1 MAWNYRKRVK
11 IAPGVH
17 LNISRKGVSTTI
29 GIRGASMTFGKNGT
43 YVNTG
48 IPGTGFYSRQKIG
61 GKQATSTNSFAS
73 TSELPKQYSHG
84 EYVMGFCACV
94 ILCFITLI
102 GGVSVGGFYW
112 WIGLIFFAIVGYG
125 QFSNMQQ
132 TSTTDGDSIE
142 ESNFIEAAQEE
153 LNKPHTELEKRILQ
167 NFIDCYTLV
176 DEIDEEEGIVE
187 SLKESGKNQELLPEH
202 EKKLKE
208 AKEKLNNIQ
217 YDVDLD
223 LSEEEKGC
231 YEEFCQKF
239 EILLTSDKV
248 WRVNS
253 SERTSRIKSSAQY
266 SVIRTATSIGV
277 GVFNYIKSQYDVPII
292 NDGTV
297 QLYFYPKFLI
307 AATSSS
313 AFSVV
318 PYSSVSLNGL
328 RRLFNENEAP
338 PADSKHLGY
347 TWKYI
352 NKSGGPDKR
361 FSDNRQIP
369 VMEYGDLTID
379 YTVNSSRFL
388 FSNSDA
394 LIAFADSYAEIKSRN
409 DNNISFVSSSFTPSK
424 PPKGSDY
431 FENVSYAANNLYNHV
446 KKLNQNKAVKAMLA
460 KYDEQFSK
468 LDSINVGEISPR
480 LLIICL
486 SDVIKSYEGLGHK
499 FDIDTEE
506 GLGVA
511 NFVVRLISPQH
522 DIVYNSETLMR
533 EEGRDAVKPFLDTF
547 KSSFST
553 TFPEDKFFVIEMM
566 REDGIDDELVSKY
579 AILLYRFASII
590 AKADDVVTEKETKW
604 LEHIMSF
611 ASVEGGSKNSSN
623 IKSASKKNS
632 QKEITSNPEN
642 ELKSLIGLTP
652 VKEEVSKLT
661 NFIKIQQMREQK
673 GMATAPVS
681 YHCVFTGNPGTGK
694 TTVARIV
701 AEIYKN
707 LGILKK
713 GHLVETDRSGLVA
726 EYVGQTAVKTNKIID
741 EALDGVLFIDEAYSL
756 IQGGSNDY
764 GTEAISTLLK
774 RMEDDR
780 DRLVVILAGYSNEM
794 KQFID
799 SNPGLQSRFNRYI
812 NFVDYDADEL
822 QQIFMLNINKNEY
835 KLSAEAEQKLK
846 AVLTTAVEEKSKNFG
861 NGRFV
866 RNLFENA
873 IENQAT
879 RLASVGNIT
888 NELLA
893 TIEAIDI
900 PEYQDT
906 TFV

>member
-11 IAPGVH
+11 IAPGVY
-17 LNISRKGVSTTI
+17 LNISKKGVSTTV
-29 GIRGASMTFGKNGT
+29 GMRGASMNFGKNGT
-43 YVNTG
+43 YINTG

-61 GKQATSTNSFAS
+61 GKQITPAS
-73 TSELPKQYSHG
+73 LFVSMSGQPKLRSHRD
-84 EYVMGFCACV
+84 YVMRFWACV
-94 ILCFITLI
+94 VGAFVMLITGL
-102 GGVSVGGFYW
+102 
-112 WIGLIFFAIVGYG
+112 WIGFIFFAVVGVG
-125 QFSNMQQ
+125 QFSNMRR
-132 TSTTDGDSIE
+132 TSVSGGDSVE
-142 ESNFIEAAQEE
+142 NSKLVKAARKE
-153 LNKPHTELEKRILQ
+153 LDKSHTELEKRILQ

-176 DEIDEEEGIVE
+176 DEIDEEEGIIE
-187 SLKESGKNQELLPEH
+187 SLKKSGKNQKFLPEH
-202 EKKLKE
+202 EQKLKE
-208 AKEKLNNIQ
+208 AKDKLNDIQ
-217 YDVDLD
+217 YDVDLE
-223 LSEEEKGC
+223 LSEKEKSS

-248 WRVNS
+248 WRIDS
-253 SERTSRIKSSAQY
+253 SERTSQIKSSAKY
-266 SVIRTATSIGV
+266 SLARTATSVGV
-277 GVFNYIKSQYDVPII
+277 GIFNYIKSQYDVPII
-292 NDGTV
+292 NDRTV

-307 AATSSS
+307 AATSPSS
-313 AFSVV
+313 FSVI

-328 RRLFNENEAP
+328 RRRFNEEESL

-347 TWKYI
+347 TWKYV

-361 FSDNRQIP
+361 FADNKQLP
-369 VMEYGDLTID
+369 VMEYGDLTIK
-379 YTVNSSRFL
+379 YAANSSRFQ

-394 LIAFADSYAEIKSRN
+394 LVAFADSFAEIKSESES
-409 DNNISFVSSSFTPSK
+409 DTSFVSSSFTPSE
-424 PPKGSDY
+424 PSNKGEY
-431 FENVSYAANNLYNHV
+431 FKNVSYAANNLYNHV
-446 KKLNQNKAVKAMLA
+446 KRLNRNGAVKAMLA
-460 KYDEQFSK
+460 KYDEQLSK
-468 LDSINVGEISPR
+468 LDGIGVGEISPR

-499 FDIDTEE
+499 FDLNTDE
-506 GLGVA
+506 GLGLA

-522 DIVYNSETLMR
+522 DIVYNSEESMR
-533 EEGRDAVKPFLDTF
+533 TDGLKLVKPFLDSF
-547 KSSFST
+547 RSSFTT

-566 REDGIDDELVSKY
+566 RADDIDDELVSKY

-590 AKADDVVTEKETKW
+590 AKADNVVTEKEAKW

-611 ASVEGGSKNSSN
+611 ASVEGGSKNGSN
-623 IKSASKKNS
+623 VKGSSKKNS
-632 QKEITSNPEN
+632 REEGDSDPED
-642 ELKSLIGLTP
+642 ELKSLIGLAP

-673 GMATAPVS
+673 GMATAPMS

-741 EALDGVLFIDEAYSL
+741 KALDGVLFIDEAYSL
-756 IQGGSNDY
+756 VQGGSNDY

-780 DRLVVILAGYSNEM
+780 DRLVVILAGYSDEM

-822 QQIFMLNINKNEY
+822 QKIFMLNINKNEY
-835 KLSAEAEQKLK
+835 KLSPEAEQKLK
-846 AVLTTAVEEKSKNFG
+846 AVLTKAVEEKDKNFG

-866 RNLFENA
+866 RNLFEKT

-879 RLASVGNIT
+879 RLSSAGNIT

-893 TIEAIDI
+893 AIEAIDI
-900 PEYQDT
+900 PK
-906 TFV
+906 

>member
-11 IAPGVH
+11 IANGVH
-17 LNISRKGVSTTI
+17 LNIRKKGVSSTV
-29 GIRGASMTFGKNGT
+29 GVRGASMTFGKNGT

-48 IPGTGFYSRQKIG
+48 IPGTGFYSRQKTG
-61 GKQATSTNSFAS
+61 GKQIIPASLFAS
-73 TSELPKQYSHG
+73 ISGQPKQHSHR

-94 ILCFITLI
+94 VGAFVMLITGL
-102 GGVSVGGFYW
+102 
-112 WIGLIFFAIVGYG
+112 WIVFIFFAIAGVG
-125 QFSNMQQ
+125 QFYNMKR
-132 TSTTDGDSIE
+132 TSVSGGDSVE
-142 ESNFIEAAQEE
+142 DSKLVKAARKE
-153 LNKPHTELEKRILQ
+153 LDKSHTELEKRILQ

-176 DEIDEEEGIVE
+176 DEIDEEEGIIE
-187 SLKESGKNQELLPEH
+187 SLKKSGKNQKFLPEY
-202 EKKLKE
+202 EQKLKE
-208 AKEKLNNIQ
+208 AKDKLNDIQ
-217 YDVDLD
+217 YDVDLE
-223 LSEEEKGC
+223 LSEKEKSS

-239 EILLTSDKV
+239 EILLTSNKV
-248 WRVNS
+248 WRINS
-253 SERTSRIKSSAQY
+253 SERTSQIKSSAKY
-266 SVIRTATSIGV
+266 SLARTATSVGV
-277 GVFNYIKSQYDVPII
+277 GVFNYIKSQYDVPTI

-307 AATSSS
+307 AATSISS
-313 AFSVV
+313 FSVI
-318 PYSSVSLNGL
+318 PYSSVSLYGL
-328 RRLFNENEAP
+328 RSRFCEEEALP
-338 PADSKHLGY
+338 VDSKHLGY
-347 TWKYI
+347 TWKYV

-361 FSDNRQIP
+361 FVDNKQLPI
-369 VMEYGDLTID
+369 MEYGDLTIK
-379 YTVNSSRFL
+379 YAANSSRFQ

-394 LIAFADSYAEIKSRN
+394 LVAFADSFAEIKSKS
-409 DNNISFVSSSFTPSK
+409 DSDTSFVSSFTPSE
-424 PPKGSDY
+424 PSNKGEY
-431 FENVSYAANNLYNHV
+431 FKNVSYAANNLYNHV
-446 KKLNQNKAVKAMLA
+446 KRLNRNGAVKAMLA
-460 KYDEQFSK
+460 KYDEQLSK
-468 LDSINVGEISPR
+468 LDGIGVGEISPR

-499 FDIDTEE
+499 FDLDTEE
-506 GLGVA
+506 GLGLA

-522 DIVYNSETLMR
+522 DIVYNSEESMR
-533 EEGRDAVKPFLDTF
+533 TDGLKLVKPFLDSF
-547 KSSFST
+547 RSSFTT

-566 REDGIDDELVSKY
+566 RADDIDDELVSKY

-590 AKADDVVTEKETKW
+590 AKADDVVTEKEAKW

-611 ASVEGGSKNSSN
+611 ASVEGGSKNGSNVKSS
-623 IKSASKKNS
+623 SKKNS
-632 QKEITSNPEN
+632 REEGDSDPED
-642 ELKSLIGLTP
+642 ELKSLIGLAP

-673 GMATAPVS
+673 GMATAPMS

-741 EALDGVLFIDEAYSL
+741 KALDGVLFIDEAYSL
-756 IQGGSNDY
+756 VQGGSNDY

-780 DRLVVILAGYSNEM
+780 DRLVVILAGYSDEM

-812 NFVDYDADEL
+812 NFVDYEADEL
-822 QQIFMLNINKNEY
+822 KKIFMLNINKNEY
-835 KLSAEAEQKLK
+835 KLSPEAEQKLK
-846 AVLTTAVEEKSKNFG
+846 AVLTKAVEEKDKNFG

-866 RNLFENA
+866 RNLFEKT

-879 RLASVGNIT
+879 RLSSVGNIT

-893 TIEAIDI
+893 AIEAIDI
-900 PEYQDT
+900 PE
-906 TFV
+906 

>member
-17 LNISRKGVSTTI
+17 LNISKKGVSTTV
-29 GIRGASMTFGKNGT
+29 GMRGASMTFGKNGT

-61 GKQATSTNSFAS
+61 GKQVTPTNSFAS
-73 TSELPKQYSHG
+73 TPGQPKQYSHG
-84 EYVMGFCACV
+84 EYVMGFCACIV
-94 ILCFITLI
+94 GAIAMLI
-102 GGVSVGGFYW
+102 GGLSAGGFLW
-112 WIGLIFFAIVGYG
+112 WIGFIFFAIAGIG
-125 QFSNMQQ
+125 QFSNMQR
-132 TSTTDGDSIE
+132 TSTSGGDNIE
-142 ESNFIEAAQEE
+142 DSKYIKAAREE
-153 LNKPHTELEKRILQ
+153 LNKSHTELEKRILQ

-176 DEIDEEEGIVE
+176 DEIDEEEGIIE

-202 EKKLKE
+202 EQKLKE

-217 YDVDLD
+217 YDVDLE
-223 LSEEEKGC
+223 LSEEEKSS

-248 WRVNS
+248 WRINS
-253 SERTSRIKSSAQY
+253 SERTSQIKSSAQY
-266 SVIRTATSIGV
+266 SVTRSATSVGV

-292 NDGTV
+292 NDRTV

-307 AATSSS
+307 AATSPSS
-313 AFSVV
+313 FSVV

-328 RRLFNENEAP
+328 RRRFNEDEAL

-347 TWKYI
+347 TWKYV

-361 FSDNRQIP
+361 FADNKQIP

-379 YTVNSSRFL
+379 YAANSSRFQ

-394 LIAFADSYAEIKSRN
+394 LIAFADSFAEIKTGSKN
-409 DNNISFVSSSFTPSK
+409 DVSFVSSLFASGKPS
-424 PPKGSDY
+424 KGSDY

-446 KKLNQNKAVKAMLA
+446 KRLNRNKAVKAMLA
-460 KYDEQFSK
+460 KYDDQFSK
-468 LDSINVGEISPR
+468 LDNIGVGEISPR

-499 FDIDTEE
+499 FDLDTEE
-506 GLGVA
+506 GLGLA

-522 DIVYNSETLMR
+522 DIVYNSESLMR
-533 EEGRDAVKPFLDTF
+533 TDGRNAVKPFLDSF

-566 REDGIDDELVSKY
+566 RADDIDDELVSKY

-611 ASVEGGSKNSSN
+611 ASKDGGSKNGSN
-623 IKSASKKNS
+623 IKSLSKKSS
-632 QKEITSNPEN
+632 QKEINSDPES
-642 ELKSLIGLTP
+642 ELKSLIGLAP

-701 AEIYKN
+701 AEIYNN

-756 IQGGSNDY
+756 VQGGSNDY

-812 NFVDYDADEL
+812 NFVDYEADDL

-835 KLSAEAEQKLK
+835 KLSTDAEQKLK
-846 AVLTTAVEEKSKNFG
+846 IVLTKAVEEKDKNFG

-866 RNLFENA
+866 RNLFEKT

-893 TIEAIDI
+893 SIEAIDI
-900 PEYQDT
+900 PE
-906 TFV
+906 

>member
-1 MAWNYRKRVK
+1 MTWNYRKRVK

-17 LNISRKGVSTTI
+17 LNISKKGLSTTV
-29 GIRGASMTFGKNGT
+29 GMRGASMTFGKNGA

-61 GKQATSTNSFAS
+61 GKQVTPTNSFAS
-73 TSELPKQYSHG
+73 TPTQPKKYSHA
-84 EYVMGFCACV
+84 EYVMGFCACIV
-94 ILCFITLI
+94 GAVTSLI
-102 GGVSVGGFYW
+102 GLICVGGFIW
-112 WIGLIFFAIVGYG
+112 WIGLLFFVIGSIG

-132 TSTTDGDSIE
+132 TSTSGSD
-142 ESNFIEAAQEE
+142 NFENSKYIEAAREE
-153 LNKPHTELEKRILQ
+153 LNNSHTEVEKRILQ

-176 DEIDEEEGIVE
+176 DEIDEEEGIIE

-202 EKKLKE
+202 EQKLKE
-208 AKEKLNNIQ
+208 AKEKLSNIQ
-217 YDVDLD
+217 YEVDLE
-223 LSEEEKGC
+223 LSEDEKSS
-231 YEEFCQKF
+231 YEDFCQKF
-239 EILLTSDKV
+239 EILLTSEKV

-253 SERTSRIKSSAQY
+253 SERTSQIKSSAQC
-266 SVIRTATSIGV
+266 SVTRSETSVGV
-277 GVFNYIKSQYDVPII
+277 GVFNYIKSKYDIPII
-292 NDGTV
+292 NDRNV

-307 AATSSS
+307 AATSPSS
-313 AFSVV
+313 FSVI
-318 PYSSVSLNGL
+318 PYSSVPMNGHRTHFHEDKAL
-328 RRLFNENEAP
+328 

-347 TWKYI
+347 TWKYV

-361 FSDNRQIP
+361 FADNKQIP
-369 VMEYGDLTID
+369 VMEYGDLTIE
-379 YTVNSSRFL
+379 YAANSSRFL

-394 LIAFADSYAEIKSRN
+394 LIAFADSFAELKSGIK
-409 DNNISFVSSSFTPSK
+409 NNISLVSSLFTPDNPSK
-424 PPKGSDY
+424 ESDY
-431 FENVSYAANNLYNHV
+431 FENVSYAANNLYSYV
-446 KKLNQNKAVKAMLA
+446 RRLDQNKAVKAMLA

-468 LDSINVGEISPR
+468 FDSISVGEINPR

-486 SDVIKSYEGLGHK
+486 CDVIKSYEGLGHK
-499 FDIDTEE
+499 FDLDLEE
-506 GLGVA
+506 GLGLA
-511 NFVVRLISPQH
+511 NFIVRLISPQL
-522 DIVYNSETLMR
+522 DIVYNSESLMR
-533 EEGRDAVKPFLDTF
+533 TEGRKAIKPFLDSF

-553 TFPEDKFFVIEMM
+553 TFPEDKFFIIEMM
-566 REDGIDDELVSKY
+566 REDEIDDELVSKY

-604 LEHIMSF
+604 LEHIISF
-611 ASVEGGSKNSSN
+611 ASIEGGSKNGSR
-623 IKSASKKNS
+623 IKSSSKMSS
-632 QKEITSNPEN
+632 QKGINSDPES
-642 ELKSLIGLTP
+642 ELKSLIGLAP

-673 GMATAPVS
+673 GMATTPVS

-756 IQGGSNDY
+756 VQGGSNDY

-812 NFVDYDADEL
+812 NFVDYEADDL

-846 AVLTTAVEEKSKNFG
+846 IVLAKAVKEKDKNFG

-866 RNLFENA
+866 RNLFEKT

-888 NELLA
+888 NDLLA
-893 TIEAIDI
+893 SIEDIDI
-900 PEYQDT
+900 PE
-906 TFV
+906 